1 MYYNE
6 TPLTTIHQLE
16 NLIAIDPAGHPIK
29 QMASLFVRAMY
40 DWDTEGQISIAEF
53 IEETK
58 DFFGTPLT
66 PDKIHSKP
74 VNLSDNSAWKYEA
87 GSSLVEMIRL
97 SQKVDQQSDFD
108 QIIEDIITYYQKQLE
123 KIDFLAHLKYLDTS
137 EGGRKTPAFSK
148 YRPQIKFDF
157 DDMQT
162 SGEQTFIDKTVVN
175 PGEEVEA
182 SIRIIAV
189 DHFKNRLQEGM
200 AFEFREGSR
209 IIGTGVIVQ
218 ILNEKLKK
226 KI

>member
-1 MYYNE
+1 
-6 TPLTTIHQLE
+6 
-16 NLIAIDPAGHPIK
+16 
-29 QMASLFVRAMY
+29 
-40 DWDTEGQISIAEF
+40 
-53 IEETK
+53 
-58 DFFGTPLT
+58 
-66 PDKIHSKP
+66 
-74 VNLSDNSAWKYEA
+74 
-87 GSSLVEMIRL
+87 MIRL
-97 SQKVDQQSDFD
+97 SQKVDQQLDFD

-162 SGEQTFIDKTVVN
+162 SGEQTFINKAVVN

-218 ILNEKLKK
+218 LLNEKLRK

>member
-1 MYYNE
+1 
-6 TPLTTIHQLE
+6 
-16 NLIAIDPAGHPIK
+16 
-29 QMASLFVRAMY
+29 MASLFVGAMN
-40 DWDTEGQISIAEF
+40 DWDTEGQISIVEF
-53 IEETK
+53 IKEIK
-58 DFFGTPLT
+58 DFFGAPLT
-66 PDKIHSKP
+66 IDTINNKP
-74 VNLSDNSAWKYEA
+74 IDHSAWKYEA

-97 SQKVDQQSDFD
+97 SQKVDQQLDFD

-162 SGEQTFIDKTVVN
+162 SGEQTFINKAVVN

-218 ILNEKLKK
+218 LLNEKLRK

>member
-1 MYYNE
+1 MLNQ

-16 NLIAIDPAGHPIK
+16 TLIAIDPAAHPLK
-29 QMASLFVRAMY
+29 EMASLFVGAMN
-40 DWDTEGQISIAEF
+40 DWDTEDQTSIAEF
-53 IEETK
+53 IEEIK
-58 DFFGTPLT
+58 DFFGAPLT
-66 PDKIHSKP
+66 IDAINNKP
-74 VNLSDNSAWKYEA
+74 IDIANNSAWKYEA
-87 GSSLVEMIRL
+87 GSYLVEMIRL
-97 SQKVDQQSDFD
+97 SQKVDQQTDFD
-108 QIIEDIITYYQKQLE
+108 KIIENITGYYQKQLE
-123 KIDFLAHLKYLDTS
+123 KIDFLADLKYLDTS

-162 SGEQTFIDKTVVN
+162 SGEQTFIDKAVVN
-175 PGEEVEA
+175 PGEQVEA

-200 AFEFREGSR
+200 AFEFREASR

-218 ILNEKLKK
+218 LLNEKLRK

>member
-1 MYYNE
+1 MLNE
-6 TPLTTIHQLE
+6 TPLTTIQQLE
-16 NLIAIDPAGHPIK
+16 TLIVIDRSIHPLRQI
-29 QMASLFVRAMY
+29 ASSFVGAMN

-53 IEETK
+53 IKETK

-66 PDKIHSKP
+66 IDAINNKP
-74 VNLSDNSAWKYEA
+74 IGLSNNSAWKYEA

-97 SQKVDQQSDFD
+97 SQQVYQQSDFD
-108 QIIEDIITYYQKQLE
+108 QIAEDMISYYQKQLE
-123 KIDFLAHLKYLDTS
+123 KIDFLADLKYLDTS

-148 YRPQIKFDF
+148 YRPQIKFGF

-162 SGEQTFIDKTVVN
+162 SGEQTFINKTVVN

-200 AFEFREGSR
+200 AFEFREGPR

-218 ILNEKLKK
+218 LLNEKLRK

>member
-1 MYYNE
+1 MLNQ
-6 TPLTTIHQLE
+6 TSLTTIHQLE
-16 NLIAIDPAGHPIK
+16 TLIAIDPAAHPIK
-29 QMASLFVRAMY
+29 EMTSLFVDAMN

-53 IEETK
+53 IK
-58 DFFGTPLT
+58 DAKYFFGIPLT
-66 PDKIHSKP
+66 INKINSKP
-74 VNLSDNSAWKYEA
+74 VNLSSNSAWKYEA

-97 SQKVDQQSDFD
+97 SQQVYQQSDFD

-148 YRPQIKFDF
+148 YRPQIKFNF

-218 ILNEKLKK
+218 LLNEKLRK